1 MSVTIQIYGTP
12 KTRVF
17 RAIWAAEEAGVPYE
31 VIPVALADTKAP
43 EFLAI
48 NPNGKIP
55 ALRDGD
61 LVLFESFAINW
72 HIAQKAGPPLLPEGT
87 DQARCWQWTL
97 WTANEM
103 EPASTRWSYNSF
115 FKPPEERI
123 ASEAEAGRAAL
134 AACLKLADAH
144 LAQHGPFLLGDRFT
158 IADANMASMLYAGYV
173 NGFDYGPVPALK
185 GWMEACIARPAARR
199 AIAIRG

>member
-1 MSVTIQIYGTP
+1 MTIQIYGIP

-17 RAIWAAEEAGVPYE
+17 RAIWAAEEAAVAYE
-31 VIPVALADTKAP
+31 VIPVTLAGAKEP

-55 ALRDGD
+55 AMRDGD

-72 HIAQKAGPPLLPEGT
+72 HIAQKAGPPLLPEGE
-87 DQARCWQWTL
+87 DQARSWQWTL

-103 EPASTRWSYNSF
+103 EPASTRWSYNTF
-115 FKPPEERI
+115 FKPVEERVP
-123 ASEAEAGRAAL
+123 AEAEAGRAAL
-134 AACLKLADAH
+134 AACLKLVDAH

-158 IADANMASMLYAGYV
+158 IADVNMASMLYAGWV
-173 NGFDYGPVPALK
+173 NGFDYAPVPALK
-185 GWMEACIARPAARR
+185 GWMEACTARPAARR
-199 AIAIRG
+199 AIVIRG